1 MKAIL
6 IKNDTQE
13 RIEVHSTTRHPR
25 SRHGV
30 PVWVDS
36 DGIAYCK
43 VGKPSTA
50 YAIKLNEED
59 ETRLRI
65 GTMLAQARRQRR
77 ITIRQLE
84 SYTGI
89 SNSNISKIERGDY
102 NVSIDILAK
111 LCSAV
116 GAEIEIKPMKK
127 LRKPIGVTEIVI

>member
-1 MKAIL
+1 M
-6 IKNDTQE
+6 
-13 RIEVHSTTRHPR
+13 
-25 SRHGV
+25 

-43 VGKPSTA
+43 VGKPSTT
-50 YAIKLNEED
+50 YTIKLIEED

-116 GAEIEIKPMKK
+116 GAEIIIKPTAK
-127 LRKPIGVTEIVI
+127 RK